1 MLLLFDGVKD
11 EFGLDPVVG
20 SSVCSGPRGEVGEGA
35 APIGQLAVETLD
47 VHALFQQAVAEEVA
61 RVLQKSLRAQ
71 PSGSVSA
78 VPVPAG
84 EPSRRGA
91 TNCRLPSRS
100 QIACRLFES

>member
-11 EFGLDPVVG
+11 EFGLDPAVG
-20 SSVCSGPRGEVGEGA
+20 SSVCSGPRGEGA
-35 APIGQLAVETLD
+35 APTGQLAVETLD
-47 VHALFQQAVAEEVA
+47 VHALFRQAVAEEVA